1 MIVGKLQIKVWGR
14 IKKGTGTTQQA
25 TQNIMQ
31 ETGPK
36 QRQSSKLFLF
46 C

>member
-1 MIVGKLQIKVWGR
+1 MVVGKLQIKVWGK
-14 IKKGTGTTQQA
+14 IKKGTGTTQQT

-31 ETGPK
+31 ETGHK
-36 QRQSSKLFLF
+36 QRQSSQIFPF